1 MPYYVFS
8 VKPFAQYAK
17 LAEFGAF
24 REASAHAK
32 TLRAALAAGSGEQ
45 IRVMFADNEDQAVD
59 LMCQPRAAG
68 PAGDD

>member
-32 TLRAALAAGSGEQ
+32 ALRGGVAAASGEQ
-45 IRVMFADNEDQAVD
+45 IKLMFADSEEQALD
-59 LMCQPRAAG
+59 LMCRPRDAA
-68 PAGDD
+68 PAGDE